1 MMKGTFVAVIHPRE
15 NGNGYECRVPDMPGC
30 ITSGKTV
37 IEAYEMIE
45 DAANL
50 WSCDIEIDGR
60 PIPVATPYEKI
71 EHQPGDILQVVKVDS
86 EAYPNMTDSRAVRKN
101 VSLPARMVKQ
111 ADRRGINCSQLL
123 QKAILKEL
131 NLA

>member
-86 EAYPNMTDSRAVRKN
+86 EAYLNMTDSRAVRKN
-101 VSLPARMVKQ
+101 VSLPAWMVKQ

>member
-1 MMKGTFVAVIHPRE
+1 MKGTFVAVIHPRE

-30 ITSGKTV
+30 ITSGKT
-37 IEAYEMIE
+37 IFEAYEMIE

-60 PIPVATPYEKI
+60 EIPVATPYEEI
-71 EHQPGDILQVVKVDS
+71 EHLPGDILQVIHVDS
-86 EAYPNMTDSRAVRKN
+86 AAYLNMTDNKAVRKN
-101 VSLPARMVKQ
+101 VSLPAWMAKQ
-111 ADRRGINCSQLL
+111 ADRRGLNCSQLL

-131 NLA
+131 KLA